1 MSEQEIVPGASQGTG
16 PVNSPEPEQLKA
28 QEQVTVP
35 DPIPAAAPAADQAAE
50 QAPAA
55 VAVANSAAVAVA
67 PKEPLS
73 YSEILYEVRGG
84 VATITLNRPER
95 RNPIG
100 PSTVGELLH
109 ALRRAQVDTA
119 VRVVVLTGAGKV
131 FSAGGDLSQMSGSSG
146 TPLQSGAAE
155 GRLAGTFVDLNLMLA
170 GRGIGKPTIAK
181 VNGHAMAGGL
191 GLVVACD
198 LAIAADD
205 AQFATP
211 EINVGLWPMMIM
223 ATIFRNVPRKRA
235 MELILTGERID
246 AGTAERL
253 GLITRSVPRERLDA
267 EVLLLCDKLLG
278 KSPLIMGMGLDAYHN
293 MQDLE
298 LEAALRYLEGE
309 LGRVLVTEDAGEGLM
324 AFLQKRPPV
333 WKGK

>member
-1 MSEQEIVPGASQGTG
+1 MSEPLQEPQATPGSPGAAEAPASVSASVSASVPGA
-16 PVNSPEPEQLKA
+16 
-28 QEQVTVP
+28 
-35 DPIPAAAPAADQAAE
+35 PAT
-50 QAPAA
+50 
-55 VAVANSAAVAVA
+55 
-67 PKEPLS
+67 
-73 YSEILYEVRGG
+73 YSEILYERKGG
-84 VATITLNRPER
+84 VLTITLNRPER

-100 PSTVGELLH
+100 PTTVGELLH
-109 ALRRAQVDTA
+109 ALQRAQADEA

-131 FSAGGDLSQMSGSSG
+131 FSAGGDLNQMGQAG
-146 TPLQSGAAE
+146 EKGATPLASGATETRA
-155 GRLAGTFVDLNLMLA
+155 AGTFVDLNLMLA

-223 ATIFRNVPRKRA
+223 ATIFRNVPKKRA

-246 AGTAERL
+246 AQTAERL
-253 GLITRSVPRERLDA
+253 GLITRVVPRDRLDA
-267 EVLLLCDKLLG
+267 EVHVLCEKLIG
-278 KSPLIMGMGLDAYHN
+278 KSPLVMQMGLDAYHR

-309 LGRVLVTEDAGEGLM
+309 LGRVLATDDAAEGLM
-324 AFLQKRPPV
+324 AFLQKRAPS